1 MKFTEKEL
9 EFLRLAVKD
18 RLSEKRY
25 RHTLGV
31 ETAAA
36 RIGEIVCPEDV
47 PALRAA
53 ALLHDIAKELSGDEQ
68 LALLAEQGITD
79 GDDISASA
87 VHHSLTA
94 PAVIKR
100 DFPEFATERV
110 LSAVRNHTTGDECMS
125 VFDEIIFLADYIE
138 DGRTYPACVEL
149 REWLYSNLRDGM
161 TAERAVSVLHAA
173 ALTEINNTIKSIA
186 ERGQRLHPR
195 TLRALED
202 LRSYHEQGANK

>member
-9 EFLRLAVKD
+9 ELLRLAVKD

-25 RHTLGV
+25 IHTLGV

-53 ALLHDIAKELSGDEQ
+53 ALLHDITKELSGDEQ

-87 VHHSLTA
+87 IHHSLTA

-149 REWLYSNLRDGM
+149 RQWLYRELDG
-161 TAERAVSVLHAA
+161 AHSREA
-173 ALTEINNTIKSIA
+173 ALTALHTATLAAIDNTIKSIRA
-186 ERGQRLHPR
+186 RGGKLNPR
-195 TLRALED
+195 TLSARDYIQKIL
-202 LRSYHEQGANK
+202 GADKL